1 MDMLMNS
8 HHKQLSTML
17 QKHMTLNLSRTKC
30 LTAFIIS
37 MLQCRTVNLALLCN
51 ATPSNKAKSG
61 SWYRRFQRFV
71 AEVSIPWRVLPK
83 MLVSMMA
90 LEERNKWVLCMDRTN
105 WKFGKKHIN
114 ILYLAVSFNGLAIP
128 LFGVF

>member
-1 MDMLMNS
+1 MNNY
-8 HHKQLSTML
+8 HNHLSDML
-17 QKHMTLNLSRTKC
+17 QKHITLNLSRTKC

-51 ATPSNKAKSG
+51 VMPSNNAKSE
-61 SWYRRFQRFV
+61 SWYRRLQRFV

-90 LEERNKWVLCMDRTN
+90 LEEREQWVLCMDRTN

-114 ILYLAVSFNGLAIP
+114 ILYLAVSFNGIAIP

>member
-1 MDMLMNS
+1 M
-8 HHKQLSTML
+8 
-17 QKHMTLNLSRTKC
+17 
-30 LTAFIIS
+30 
-37 MLQCRTVNLALLCN
+37 
-51 ATPSNKAKSG
+51 PSNNAKSE
-61 SWYRRFQRFV
+61 SWYRRLQRFV

-90 LEERNKWVLCMDRTN
+90 LEEREQWVLCMDRTN

-114 ILYLAVSFNGLAIP
+114 ILYLAVSFNGIAIP

>member
-1 MDMLMNS
+1 MNDCQN
-8 HHKQLSTML
+8 QLSTML
-17 QKHMTLNLSRTKC
+17 QKHITLNLSRTKC

-51 ATPSNKAKSG
+51 AMPSNKAKPG
-61 SWYRRFQRFV
+61 SWYRRLQRFI

-90 LEERNKWVLCMDRTN
+90 LEEHGKWVLCMDRTN

-114 ILYLAVSFNGLAIP
+114 ILYLAVSFSGIAIP

>member
-1 MDMLMNS
+1 MNNY
-8 HHKQLSTML
+8 HNQLSEML
-17 QKHMTLNLSRTKC
+17 QKHMPLNLSRTKC

-51 ATPSNKAKSG
+51 AMPSNKAKSE
-61 SWYRRFQRFV
+61 SWYRRLQRFV
-71 AEVSIPWRVLPK
+71 AEVSLPWRALSK

-90 LEERNKWVLCMDRTN
+90 LEERDKWVLCMDRTN

-114 ILYLAVSFNGLAIP
+114 ILYLAVSFNGIAIP

>member
-1 MDMLMNS
+1 MDNLMNNY
-8 HHKQLSTML
+8 HNHLSDML
-17 QKHMTLNLSRTKC
+17 QKHITLNLSRTKC

-51 ATPSNKAKSG
+51 VMPSNNAKSE
-61 SWYRRFQRFV
+61 SWYRRLQRFV

-90 LEERNKWVLCMDRTN
+90 LEEREQWVLCMDRTN

-114 ILYLAVSFNGLAIP
+114 ILYLAVSFNGIAIP

>member
-1 MDMLMNS
+1 MNNY
-8 HHKQLSTML
+8 HNQLSDML
-17 QKHMTLNLSRTKC
+17 QKHITLNLSRTKC

-51 ATPSNKAKSG
+51 VMPSNNAKSE
-61 SWYRRFQRFV
+61 SWYRRLQRFV

-90 LEERNKWVLCMDRTN
+90 LEEREQWVLCMDRTN

-114 ILYLAVSFNGLAIP
+114 ILYLAVSFNGIAIP